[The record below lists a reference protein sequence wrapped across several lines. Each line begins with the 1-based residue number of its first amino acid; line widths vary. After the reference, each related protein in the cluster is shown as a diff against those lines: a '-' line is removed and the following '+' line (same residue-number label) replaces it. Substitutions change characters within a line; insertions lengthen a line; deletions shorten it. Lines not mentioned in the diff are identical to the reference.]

1 MARTPKPKNSSSG
14 SRKNPNPP
22 LSKAAQDRR
31 KKIDNAR
38 RRYQRQKDRYADL
51 AAKSRGKEKKIYE
64 QAANEMQSRAD
75 QLKGVNV
82 RKKLDSNVNELI
94 KDSKNYLASNNK
106 TEWQRGET
114 MGKLRLSGTNL
125 GHRFYAL
132 TESLWEGIGYSG
144 KIGDDRRLNAIRR
157 ALGKNPEVRKKYGR
171 RPNASQMIEI
181 IEDLTGVDMDTD
193 SSYNVGDSKEVNMM
207 RGADLVLQNYG

>member
-1 MARTPKPKNSSSG
+1 MARIPKPKKSSSG
-14 SRKNPNPP
+14 GRKNPNPP

-31 KKIDNAR
+31 RNVDNAR

-51 AAKSRGKEKKIYE
+51 ATKSRGKEKEIYT

-82 RKKLDSNVNELI
+82 RKRLDSRVNELV
-94 KDSKNYLASNNK
+94 KDSKNYLVSNNQS
-106 TEWQRGET
+106 EWQRGET
-114 MGKLRLSGTNL
+114 LGKLRLSGTNL

-144 KIGDDRRLNAIRR
+144 KVGDDRRLNAIRR
-157 ALGKNPEVRKKYGR
+157 ALGKNVEVKKKYGR

-181 IEDLTGVDMDTD
+181 IENLTGIDMDVD
-193 SSYNVGDSKEVNMM
+193 SSYNVGDSKEENMM
-207 RGADLVLQNYG
+207 RGIETVLRNYG